1 MPMQLLNEA
10 IEFMKILELIL
21 KHLKNGNG
29 NVYLRK
35 GTTSTAKKGSDL
47 PE

>member
-21 KHLKNGNG
+21 KHLKNGN
-29 NVYLRK
+29 VYLRK